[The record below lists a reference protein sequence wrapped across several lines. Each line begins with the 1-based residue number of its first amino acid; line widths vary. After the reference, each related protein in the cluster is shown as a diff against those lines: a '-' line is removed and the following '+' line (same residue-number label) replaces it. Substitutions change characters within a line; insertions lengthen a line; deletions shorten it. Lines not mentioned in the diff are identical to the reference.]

1 MAGVSAFLSLG
12 LFLSSLRRTFGA
24 EISLWSIQLDD
35 LVSVTIRYT
44 QEERRDRFI
53 AGHFVMTAG

>member
-1 MAGVSAFLSLG
+1 MFLSLG

-24 EISLWSIQLDD
+24 EISLWSIQLDVN

-44 QEERRDRFI
+44 QEEKRGWFI
-53 AGHFVMTAG
+53 AGHFAMTAG